1 MAGRFQGT
9 GRGSGGRGNGRA
21 SSQAGRGFSR
31 TNNKPNGKN
40 GLKEKKL
47 HPLTRGKTPEYSFEE
62 VKKSLLIK
70 LATMKMDHIDD
81 MIQSVKKMELFD
93 IDGEEPTLQL
103 LTDPNIPD
111 RDARN
116 QEIRADYTVDRKE
129 WRARKIA
136 FENNKRYVYGKVMAM
151 CTEYM
156 IDKLERE
163 ADFDNKLFDDP
174 IELLK
179 RIRKFMTIT
188 ADTEWEY
195 FGLWEAMSKLFSCRQ
210 KEKENIMEYR
220 KRFEDNAEMVKS
232 LIGDEFLDKFVEK
245 TQMYVL
251 AANKNTHK
259 KETFERFMANGFIF
273 NSDRAKY
280 QSRIDAMTAQYT
292 LKHLEYAQRCTFPT
306 TLENAAEVLNHH
318 KHDNR
323 KNKSRNTNN
332 ANNQQKGGQN
342 GDDKKNNEGGSQ
354 FAQKSRKCF
363 VCGSEAHVA
372 PDCEHKMRP
381 REQWKNPERY
391 KDYSRTN
398 RQNMQREDDEK
409 SASER
414 EESKEDSREQWSYGE
429 DGRRSD
435 NQFLQRGEEQPVQ
448 GIMLYQ
454 RDNRR
459 NDIHLDSG
467 STFHLRKDLG
477 DVQSETVRD
486 IPESFHYASNVNGRR
501 VYQEALDN
509 VFEELCKIDREAT
522 DNITSLSAL
531 VESGY
536 NVFMDSERMN
546 SFFVSK
552 NDKTW
557 RFGHNCGLYT
567 LVNERPSMPAA
578 YYNAARGMESGGIDP
593 RLLTEINNYKAM
605 AKILQRDRRMLGEPM
620 NEYHDLWTWVKYVQW
635 IYELGAYQR
644 MDIEDF
650 EGLGYNS
657 SVPGDEFAE
666 QAIFEG
672 VQRDQ
677 HEWRD
682 GTGFVWNGIA
692 RGQGNNP
699 PMIHVV
705 PNLDAEFDGYCA
717 LQSVEKNKEGYTK
730 RQVERAN
737 VARSGYH
744 MMGAPDPKLFKL
756 AIRGN
761 FFKNCPITEED
772 VIIAEKIYG
781 PSASTLKGKR
791 KRKTPEAVVDDWIDM
806 PKELL
811 EHNSTL
817 DLCIDIMFIN
827 NVALFV
833 SIDKAIKFRFCTELK
848 NRTKDAI
855 YKAIDEVLRIYNYG
869 DFQIRTIY
877 CDNEFKPVFDDV
889 KDEMNVNMNYAAP
902 GEHEPTIERSNQTLK
917 ALFRTHYHRMV
928 YKAIPKVLTIAFIKH
943 VTKVTNFYPAKGGIS
958 KHYSPHMIV
967 KRKPVDFGK
976 ECIAEIGSYVQGFG
990 HATNNSQRTRTID
1003 GIYLGPTESI
1013 QGGHYLLD
1021 LNTKKP
1027 VTRPFVTVLPITK
1040 QVIKLVEE
1048 MAHDEGVRDLRTYHW
1063 KNGEIILDGD
1073 LLAGVDPD
1081 ELWDTTYVPD
1091 ENEYRRNDEN
1101 LRNENIPQDEIDEL
1115 LEEAEEFLNNNDTN
1129 DDEEA
1134 GEYEE
1139 NRSVASIYEIREQ
1152 QHLREEEET
1161 NEEQEMSDQIPMPN
1175 EAEKS
1180 DEQLNNEI
1188 VNIEKEIEQQ
1198 TESAENTENN
1208 EVEVEQHGN
1217 NDEQTDELIARIEE
1231 QVKTYENEVD
1241 EVRDFM
1247 ANLNDNNESSNESDD
1262 ESDHEMKSNR
1272 NKKVWKGPER
1282 DPGEVRMKTRSG
1294 KSYRQDGIKM
1304 RPSISNNR
1312 ERPRYNQEYLK
1323 KKKPK
1328 DNALKN
1334 RCAMRRKQKMHMLK
1348 GYLNEMIKLK
1358 EFKRNTSNK
1367 IESKYNLAF
1376 QQIGS
1381 DRKVEYGDNKAVL
1394 IARFMEQ
1401 IKHNVRNEG
1410 VSFIQQYYLNKGLK
1424 IFKEDGEKAAMG
1436 ELEQLV
1442 QRNCWSPIHVEEMTD
1457 LERKRAQDAMR

>member
-1 MAGRFQGT
+1 MGGRFQGT
-9 GRGSGGRGNGRA
+9 GRGFGGRGNGRT

-31 TNNKPNGKN
+31 TNNKPSGKN
-40 GLKEKKL
+40 GLKEKKF

-111 RDARN
+111 RDTRN

-151 CTEYM
+151 CPKYM

-220 KRFEDNAEMVKS
+220 KRFEDNAEIVKS

-292 LKHLEYAQRCTFPT
+292 LKHLDYAQRCTFPT

-409 SASER
+409 SANER

-429 DGRRSD
+429 DGRNAD
-435 NQFLQRGEEQPVQ
+435 NQFIQRGQDHPPQNRGV
-448 GIMLYQ
+448 MLYQ
-454 RDNRR
+454 RYHSS
-459 NDIHLDSG
+459 DIQLDSG
-467 STFHLRKDLG
+467 STFHLRRNVA
-477 DVQSETVRD
+477 DVKSETVRD
-486 IPESFHYASNVNGRR
+486 IPGGFHYASNVNGRNLN
-501 VYQEALDN
+501 QEGIDV
-509 VFEELCKIDREAT
+509 VFQELCKIDRQAT
-522 DNITSLSAL
+522 DNINSLSAM
-531 VESGY
+531 VKEGFKI
-536 NVFMDSERMN
+536 FMDTERAN
-546 SFFVSK
+546 GFFVRK
-552 NDKTW
+552 YNDVW
-557 RFGHNCGLYT
+557 RFGHNNGLYT
-567 LVNERPSMPAA
+567 LVDEEPMVSAA
-578 YYNAARGMESGGIDP
+578 LYEQARGHDLDGSDP
-593 RLLTEINNYKAM
+593 R
-605 AKILQRDRRMLGEPM
+605 M
-620 NEYHDLWTWVKYVQW
+620 NEAIRDYEGFTKVLQGDRTMYGERMNQYYDLWRWGKFYLWTL
-635 IYELGAYQR
+635 ELGR
-644 MDIEDF
+644 VRGMR
-650 EGLGYNS
+650 L
-657 SVPGDEFAE
+657 DEFETQGQVSDDFARE
-666 QAIFEG
+666 AMERG
-672 VQRDQ
+672 RARDA
-677 HEWRD
+677 HEWANGNAFNFDERAVHQVMQEGNDRMNND
-682 GTGFVWNGIA
+682 GNL
-692 RGQGNNP
+692 
-699 PMIHVV
+699 HVV
-705 PNLDAEFDGYCA
+705 PNLDMEFDGYCA

-817 DLCIDIMFIN
+817 DLCIDIIFIN

-917 ALFRTHYHRMV
+917 ALFRIHYHRMV
-928 YKAIPKVLTIAFIKH
+928 YKAIPKVLTIALIKH

-958 KHYSPHMIV
+958 
-967 KRKPVDFGK
+967 
-976 ECIAEIGSYVQGFG
+976 
-990 HATNNSQRTRTID
+990 RT
-1003 GIYLGPTESI
+1003 
-1013 QGGHYLLD
+1013 
-1021 LNTKKP
+1021 
-1027 VTRPFVTVLPITK
+1027 TVLI
-1040 QVIKLVEE
+1040 
-1048 MAHDEGVRDLRTYHW
+1048 
-1063 KNGEIILDGD
+1063 
-1073 LLAGVDPD
+1073 
-1081 ELWDTTYVPD
+1081 
-1091 ENEYRRNDEN
+1091 
-1101 LRNENIPQDEIDEL
+1101 
-1115 LEEAEEFLNNNDTN
+1115 
-1129 DDEEA
+1129 
-1134 GEYEE
+1134 
-1139 NRSVASIYEIREQ
+1139 
-1152 QHLREEEET
+1152 
-1161 NEEQEMSDQIPMPN
+1161 
-1175 EAEKS
+1175 
-1180 DEQLNNEI
+1180 
-1188 VNIEKEIEQQ
+1188 
-1198 TESAENTENN
+1198 
-1208 EVEVEQHGN
+1208 
-1217 NDEQTDELIARIEE
+1217 
-1231 QVKTYENEVD
+1231 
-1241 EVRDFM
+1241 
-1247 ANLNDNNESSNESDD
+1247 
-1262 ESDHEMKSNR
+1262 
-1272 NKKVWKGPER
+1272 
-1282 DPGEVRMKTRSG
+1282 
-1294 KSYRQDGIKM
+1294 
-1304 RPSISNNR
+1304 
-1312 ERPRYNQEYLK
+1312 
-1323 KKKPK
+1323 
-1328 DNALKN
+1328 
-1334 RCAMRRKQKMHMLK
+1334 
-1348 GYLNEMIKLK
+1348 
-1358 EFKRNTSNK
+1358 
-1367 IESKYNLAF
+1367 
-1376 QQIGS
+1376 
-1381 DRKVEYGDNKAVL
+1381 
-1394 IARFMEQ
+1394 
-1401 IKHNVRNEG
+1401 
-1410 VSFIQQYYLNKGLK
+1410 
-1424 IFKEDGEKAAMG
+1424 
-1436 ELEQLV
+1436 
-1442 QRNCWSPIHVEEMTD
+1442 
-1457 LERKRAQDAMR
+1457 